1 MTKGHRSPH
10 LPHLYRRCVIQN
22 PRKETVMH
30 SRIFQV
36 SSKPISPEDYLTEN
50 DVPES
55 FFNTTADYVDSLSD
69 EERASSIENLKSVL
83 ANSFTFQDGAM
94 TSTENMYEYFRKPFE
109 SFQANLLRLSH
120 ISFDEFCGKVTYGNF
135 SVESGLW
142 RLGQC
147 YLSEYG
153 FYIYVTEYGEL
164 VTLDNWLRTV
174 SPGEIYHLGNVLD
187 YHA

>member
-1 MTKGHRSPH
+1 
-10 LPHLYRRCVIQN
+10 
-22 PRKETVMH
+22 MH

-36 SSKPISPEDYLTEN
+36 SSKPISQEDYLTE
-50 DVPES
+50 DDIPES

-69 EERASSIENLKSVL
+69 EERASSIEDLESVL
-83 ANSFTFQDGAM
+83 ANSFTFQDGAV

-109 SFQANLLRLSH
+109 SFRASLQRLSS
-120 ISFDEFCGKVTYGNF
+120 ISFEEFCGKVTYGNF

-142 RLGQC
+142 RLRQC

-174 SPGEIYHLGNVLD
+174 SPGETYYLGNVLD